1 MCPIF
6 LCGLLEFSQ
15 FFDGICLPSSRL
27 LTTCVCPI
35 SRMCPNFQ
43 IGHICIKRSSN
54 RTHVDVSC
62 SSSEYPYEICTH
74 VVNTLDPASA
84 TSRLQSL
91 RAILLSLATPH
102 PTPPPTPHS
111 HSEPRQ
117 TLDTLRRGK
126 VFRMAWGGGGGGLT
140 CVRGVSVCVCGGGG
154 TSLHALL
161 AGRAGGAPLLGPLLT
176 SIVMKS
182 LMNSSLFLR
191 TKLWLFTAH
200 SACTTRHMFMQRGD
214 SKCNLGYQDFYKIP
228 SIG

>member
-1 MCPIF
+1 MGGWGWGVN
-6 LCGLLEFSQ
+6 LCARCE
-15 FFDGICLPSSRL
+15 
-27 LTTCVCPI
+27 CVC
-35 SRMCPNFQ
+35 
-43 IGHICIKRSSN
+43 
-54 RTHVDVSC
+54 V
-62 SSSEYPYEICTH
+62 
-74 VVNTLDPASA
+74 
-84 TSRLQSL
+84 
-91 RAILLSLATPH
+91 
-102 PTPPPTPHS
+102 
-111 HSEPRQ
+111 
-117 TLDTLRRGK
+117 
-126 VFRMAWGGGGGGLT
+126 
-140 CVRGVSVCVCGGGG
+140 GGGG

>member
-1 MCPIF
+1 MSYSHRDEQMCPIF

-62 SSSEYPYEICTH
+62 SSSEYLYEICTH

-91 RAILLSLATPH
+91 RAILLSLATPPH
-102 PTPPPTPHS
+102 PTPNPTQPIQS
-111 HSEPRQ
+111 R
-117 TLDTLRRGK
+117 
-126 VFRMAWGGGGGGLT
+126 
-140 CVRGVSVCVCGGGG
+140 VS
-154 TSLHALL
+154 TSDVDDLL
-161 AGRAGGAPLLGPLLT
+161 PLADCPGR
-176 SIVMKS
+176 S
-182 LMNSSLFLR
+182 
-191 TKLWLFTAH
+191 
-200 SACTTRHMFMQRGD
+200 TR
-214 SKCNLGYQDFYKIP
+214 
-228 SIG
+228 

>member
-154 TSLHALL
+154 H
-161 AGRAGGAPLLGPLLT
+161 
-176 SIVMKS
+176 I
-182 LMNSSLFLR
+182 F
-191 TKLWLFTAH
+191 
-200 SACTTRHMFMQRGD
+200 ACTSGREGWGCTAARATLDIHRHEVLDEFF
-214 SKCNLGYQDFYKIP
+214 SVP
-228 SIG
+228 SDEAVALHGTLRLHNATYVHAKR

>member
-1 MCPIF
+1 MTD
-6 LCGLLEFSQ
+6 LQDTRG
-15 FFDGICLPSSRL
+15 
-27 LTTCVCPI
+27 
-35 SRMCPNFQ
+35 
-43 IGHICIKRSSN
+43 GHE
-54 RTHVDVSC
+54 H
-62 SSSEYPYEICTH
+62 
-74 VVNTLDPASA
+74 
-84 TSRLQSL
+84 
-91 RAILLSLATPH
+91 
-102 PTPPPTPHS
+102 PHS
-111 HSEPRQ
+111 PAIIWGGVGGDGVIIGEGPLTQ

>member
-91 RAILLSLATPH
+91 RAILLSLATPPH
-102 PTPPPTPHS
+102 PTPNPTQPFRAAS
-111 HSEPRQ
+111 LPQ
-117 TLDTLRRGK
+117 TST
-126 VFRMAWGGGGGGLT
+126 T
-140 CVRGVSVCVCGGGG
+140 CF
-154 TSLHALL
+154 L
-161 AGRAGGAPLLGPLLT
+161 
-176 SIVMKS
+176 
-182 LMNSSLFLR
+182 LR
-191 TKLWLFTAH
+191 TALVEARVESIGWPLRDPRCARARLRAALILWL
-200 SACTTRHMFMQRGD
+200 
-214 SKCNLGYQDFYKIP
+214 LL
-228 SIG
+228 